1 MLKIAH
7 ISDGPCKPKKL
18 TQKEL
23 IHNAAIQSLAE
34 RRAKDKAEAIKKFS
48 KQIEE
53 LEELEYYANQKDNV

>member
-7 ISDGPCKPKKL
+7 ISDGPVKPKKL

-23 IHNAAIQSLAE
+23 IHNAAVQSLAE
-34 RRAKDKAEAIKKFS
+34 RKAKDRQEANRKFA

-53 LEELEYYANQKDNV
+53 LEELEYHADKQ